1 MSPRH
6 IAAAVLALFTAACQ
20 GGIIP
25 TAFSLTA
32 YKIDIQQGNYV
43 TQEMVAKLQPGMTRG
58 QVRFVLGTPLLADI
72 FHNDRWDYVYYL
84 EKDGKR
90 IEERKMVAVF
100 SGDKLVRIEGDV
112 VPAAAPA
119 GKPAAKEPAAK
130 EPAAKEPAKSEA
142 AQPPA
147 QP

>member
-6 IAAAVLALFTAACQ
+6 IAAAVLALLAAAC
-20 GGIIP
+20 GGMP
-25 TAFSLTA
+25 SLPALTP
-32 YKIDIQQGNYV
+32 YKIDIQQGNFV
-43 TQEMVAKLQPGMTRG
+43 TQEMVAKLQPGMTRS
-58 QVRFVLGTPLLADI
+58 QVRFVLGTPLLTDI

-90 IEERKMVAVF
+90 LEERKLVAVF
-100 SGDKLVRIEGDV
+100 SGEKLVRIEGDV
-112 VPAAAPA
+112 VPAAVPA

-130 EPAAKEPAKSEA
+130 EPAKAEA
-142 AQPPA
+142 AKPPA

>member
-6 IAAAVLALFTAACQ
+6 IAAAVFALLTAGCQ

-32 YKIDIQQGNYV
+32 YKIEIQQGNFV
-43 TQEMVAKLQPGMTRG
+43 TQEMVAKLQPGMTRS
-58 QVRFVLGTPLLADI
+58 QVRFVLGTPLLTDI

-84 EKDGKR
+84 EKDGR
-90 IEERKMVAVF
+90 RLEERKLVAVF
-100 SGDKLVRIEGDV
+100 SGEKLVRIEGDV
-112 VPAAAPA
+112 VPAAEPA

-130 EPAAKEPAKSEA
+130 EPAAKEPAKAEAATPA
-142 AQPPA
+142 AQP
-147 QP
+147 